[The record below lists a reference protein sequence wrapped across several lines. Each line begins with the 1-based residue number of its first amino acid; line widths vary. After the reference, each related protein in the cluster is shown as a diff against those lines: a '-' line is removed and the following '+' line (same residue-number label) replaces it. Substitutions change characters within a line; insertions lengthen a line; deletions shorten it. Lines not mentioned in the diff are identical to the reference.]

1 MLAALLPN
9 KLWEIVEP
17 FIPTPKANEAVTKLE
32 SSVIGCGCTPVEP
45 QHVAVSKEEIRVS

>member
-17 FIPTPKANEAVTKLE
+17 FIPTPKANEAVTKPE
-32 SSVIGCGCTPVEP
+32 SSVTYCGCDSLKAQRV
-45 QHVAVSKEEIRVS
+45 VVSKEEM